1 MDLYYSERER
11 EMRINE
17 VVDCALVCV
26 AKMHR
31 NECTGRDCLG
41 CERRKALLDVMGSMD
56 DYTRLVVNDRIDA
69 AAIRYLKDHPTEE
82 EVERQLDEEHKMR
95 VKAIKRAAKEANR
108 EWLATGQW
116 IYFAMAAVIIPL
128 VPLVV
133 NLSET
138 LI

>member
-1 MDLYYSERER
+1 MDLYYAEREKH
-11 EMRINE
+11 INE

-31 NECTGRDCLG
+31 NECTGRDCIG
-41 CERRKALLDVMGSMD
+41 CERRKVLLDVMGSMD
-56 DYTRLVVNDRIDA
+56 DYTRLVTNDRIDA
-69 AAIRYLKDHPTEE
+69 AAIRYLKAHPTEE

-116 IYFAMAAVIIPL
+116 IHFAMAAVIIPL
-128 VPLVV
+128 VPLFA
-133 NLSET
+133 LLGE
-138 LI
+138 II